1 MKKKR
6 ILLLI
11 LAFFMT
17 FIGKV
22 SALEEKDNTC
32 NAVSVSELRA
42 QAANVKISYIE
53 EYETEMTEGEPDDD
67 GSQQYVETKNAYL
80 KIKIY
85 NLTSKLYIMPSMD
98 NVSEEIE
105 NPFDGK
111 IFTVEDVGTDGAIT
125 IKQKP
130 TTQVINYTFKIVS
143 DEYGCNGKTLRT
155 VKITLP
161 MYNYYADLS
170 ICQDIPEYYL
180 CKRYVTFDPS
190 NNPDFE
196 KKVNDYK
203 ATLGKQREENKE
215 EDENTISSTL
225 ESVSKYKYVIVG
237 VIVAIGVVITVLIL
251 RRKRSDK
258 K

>member
-17 FIGKV
+17 FISRV
-22 SALEEKDNTC
+22 NALEEEDRSC
-32 NAVSVSELRA
+32 NAVSVSELRS
-42 QAANVKISYIE
+42 QAANVKITYIE
-53 EYETEMTEGEPDDD
+53 EYETEMTEDEGDFSPEEVP
-67 GSQQYVETKNAYL
+67 YF

-85 NLTSKLYIMPSMD
+85 NLTSKLYIIPSVD
-98 NVSEEIE
+98 NIPEGMEQ
-105 NPFDGK
+105 PFEDN
-111 IFTVEDVGTDGAIT
+111 IFRVEDVGIDGAIT

-130 TTQVINYTFKIVS
+130 TTQLVNYTFKIVS
-143 DEYGCNGKTLRT
+143 DAYGCNGKTLRT

-161 MYNYYADLS
+161 IYNYYSGLS
-170 ICQDIPEYYL
+170 MCQDIPEYYL
-180 CKRYVTFDPS
+180 CKKYVTFDPS
-190 NNPDFE
+190 DNPDFE
-196 KKVNDYK
+196 KKVNEYK
-203 ATLGKQREENKE
+203 ATLEKQRKENKE
-215 EDENTISSTL
+215 EDDNTISSTL
-225 ESVSKYKYVIVG
+225 ESVSKYKYVVVG